1 METNKKVTWI
11 QLVFI
16 IGIAGS
22 LLGFLWQAIRDNND
36 KIDGVKDDIADVRE
50 DVGWIRGKI
59 EGSGEVSRGNLLE
72 RMHSQ

>member
-59 EGSGEVSRGNLLE
+59 EGAGGVSRSGNLLD
-72 RMHSQ
+72 RMHE

>member
-50 DVGWIRGKI
+50 DVG
-59 EGSGEVSRGNLLE
+59 
-72 RMHSQ
+72 